1 MADFYSNLFK
11 GPAGPTVGNPTNPV
25 GPFAYQGPAVLAP
38 GTTCTVYGF
47 YQNLAANPLGATAGD
62 ILHLC
67 GVPEQSKLVNLT
79 MINSVDMDT
88 VTPFTFNLG
97 YTSTATAFAAAST
110 ALQATT
116 AFTLLPGVLL
126 PVTPALFGGAPQELI
141 LTRTAGL
148 FTLTGFTYF
157 LAEFAAG
164 NSPTN

>member
-11 GPAGPTVGNPTNPV
+11 GPAGPTVGSPTNPV

-47 YQNLAANPLGATAGD
+47 YQNIAASPLGASAGD
-62 ILHLC
+62 VLHLC

-97 YTSTATAFAAAST
+97 YTSAATAFASAST

-116 AFTLLPGVLL
+116 ALILLPGALL
-126 PVTPALFGGAPQELI
+126 PIVPAVFGTPQELI

-148 FTLTGFTYF
+148 FTLAGFTYF

-164 NSPTN
+164 NNPAN